1 MKLFLKLIAIGGEV
15 VKLLPFTRKPLIHR
29 RDRKKVKGEMKKLKI
44 DSQRE
49 NLCDSVMIQYCIDY
63 EEIINKELGTDYMDF
78 TILVL

>member
-1 MKLFLKLIAIGGEV
+1 
-15 VKLLPFTRKPLIHR
+15 
-29 RDRKKVKGEMKKLKI
+29 MKKLKI

-49 NLCDSVMIQYCIDY
+49 NLCDSVMIQYCIGY